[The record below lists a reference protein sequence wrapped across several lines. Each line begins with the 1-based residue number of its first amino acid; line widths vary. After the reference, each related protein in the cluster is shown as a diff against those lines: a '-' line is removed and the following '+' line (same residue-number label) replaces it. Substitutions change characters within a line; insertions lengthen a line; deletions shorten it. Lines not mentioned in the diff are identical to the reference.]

1 MPFTDALIIAV
12 SGISVVFLMLC
23 ILWLAMILI
32 DKLVSFIES
41 FERVSETNQKI
52 VESEPAKQFA
62 FGEMRD
68 ETWDRPIQKVIGMFT
83 PKPVETKPAETKPVE
98 TKPAEKAA
106 KASAG
111 EPVQQAA
118 YGGELLLFD
127 VDEKTA
133 ACLMAIV
140 CEQTK
145 IPLNELVFKS
155 IRALD

>member
-12 SGISVVFLMLC
+12 SGVSVVFLMLC

-41 FERVSETNQKI
+41 FERVSETNQKV

-62 FGEMRD
+62 FGAMRD
-68 ETWDRPIQKVIGMFT
+68 ETWDRPIQKVIGIFT
-83 PKPVETKPAETKPVE
+83 PKPGDTPAAKKPAEP
-98 TKPAEKAA
+98 KPAPAA
-106 KASAG
+106 TAAT
-111 EPVQQAA
+111 PVQPDGYA
-118 YGGELLLFD
+118 GELLLFD

-140 CEQTK
+140 CDQTK

>member
-12 SGISVVFLMLC
+12 SGVSVVFLMLC

-41 FERVSETNQKI
+41 FERVSETNQKV

-62 FGEMRD
+62 FGAMRD
-68 ETWDRPIQKVIGMFT
+68 ETWDRPIQKVIGIFT
-83 PKPVETKPAETKPVE
+83 PKPDDTPAAKKPAEP
-98 TKPAEKAA
+98 KPAPAA
-106 KASAG
+106 TAAT
-111 EPVQQAA
+111 PVQPHGYA
-118 YGGELLLFD
+118 GELLLFD

-140 CEQTK
+140 CDQTK

>member
-23 ILWLAMILI
+23 ILWVAMILI

-83 PKPVETKPAETKPVE
+83 PKPVET
-98 TKPAEKAA
+98 
-106 KASAG
+106 
-111 EPVQQAA
+111 
-118 YGGELLLFD
+118 
-127 VDEKTA
+127 
-133 ACLMAIV
+133 
-140 CEQTK
+140 
-145 IPLNELVFKS
+145 
-155 IRALD
+155 

>member
-12 SGISVVFLMLC
+12 SGVSVVFLMLC

-41 FERVSETNQKI
+41 FERVSETNQKV

-62 FGEMRD
+62 FGAMRD
-68 ETWDRPIQKVIGMFT
+68 ETWDRPIQKVIGIFT
-83 PKPVETKPAETKPVE
+83 PKPDDTPAAKKPAEPKP
-98 TKPAEKAA
+98 TPAATAA
-106 KASAG
+106 T
-111 EPVQQAA
+111 PVQPDGYA
-118 YGGELLLFD
+118 GELLLFD

-140 CEQTK
+140 CDQTK

>member
-12 SGISVVFLMLC
+12 SGVSVVFLMLC

-41 FERVSETNQKI
+41 FERVSETNQKV

-62 FGEMRD
+62 FGAMRD
-68 ETWDRPIQKVIGMFT
+68 ETWDRPIQKVIGIFT
-83 PKPVETKPAETKPVE
+83 PKPDDTPAAKKPAEN
-98 TKPAEKAA
+98 KPAPAA
-106 KASAG
+106 TATAAT
-111 EPVQQAA
+111 PVQPDGYA
-118 YGGELLLFD
+118 GELLLFD

-140 CEQTK
+140 CDQTK

>member
-1 MPFTDALIIAV
+1 MPFTDALIIAI
-12 SGISVVFLMLC
+12 SGVSVVFMMLC

-32 DKLVSFIES
+32 DKFVSFIES
-41 FERVSETNQKI
+41 VERVSETNQP
-52 VESEPAKQFA
+52 VTESEPAKQFA
-62 FGEMRD
+62 FGAMRD
-68 ETWDRPIQKVIGMFT
+68 ETWDRPIQKVIGIFT
-83 PKPVETKPAETKPVE
+83 PKPDDTSAAKKPAETKPA
-98 TKPAEKAA
+98 AEKT
-106 KASAG
+106 AG
-111 EPVQQAA
+111 SEPVQQAA
-118 YGGELLLFD
+118 YCGELLLFD

>member
-1 MPFTDALIIAV
+1 MKKLLIPAALLL
-12 SGISVVFLMLC
+12 SCF
-23 ILWLAMILI
+23 
-32 DKLVSFIES
+32 FIGCATTEKTVDTNKTSYEAEKNPGVETEKKSES
-41 FERVSETNQKI
+41 TGTKEKA
-52 VESEPAKQFA
+52 P
-62 FGEMRD
+62 
-68 ETWDRPIQKVIGMFT
+68 
-83 PKPVETKPAETKPVE
+83 ETKPAE